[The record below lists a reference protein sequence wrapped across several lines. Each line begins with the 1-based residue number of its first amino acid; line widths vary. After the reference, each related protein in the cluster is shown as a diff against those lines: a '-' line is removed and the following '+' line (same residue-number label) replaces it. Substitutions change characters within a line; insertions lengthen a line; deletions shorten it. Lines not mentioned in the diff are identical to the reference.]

1 MVGNATHRATRPP
14 YSDIVLT
21 VERRPELRDPVLV
34 VALSGWVDAGLAG
47 AGAIAYL
54 VQQLQTVRR
63 FGRIDLSDV
72 MDLQQVRPTVK
83 LDDGLTRTIEWPS
96 IELVAGSAGRDLVVV
111 YGPEPSTRWRAVT
124 DELVGLARELRVGT
138 AVMLGGIP
146 TPMSHRRPTHVLA
159 TATRH
164 SLLQEIGGTR
174 PDYNGPTGLQTV
186 LQVAL
191 GDADI
196 PAVGLWAQ
204 VPHYVSTTP
213 SPVAVRALLERL
225 RDIAGVTVDLGAL
238 DGEVDAYRERLEES
252 ISERPDVAEIVRQL
266 EANEDDVPSGDD
278 LVSEIERFLRQ
289 GPDQDS

>member
-1 MVGNATHRATRPP
+1 MLV
-14 YSDIVLT
+14 

-47 AGAIAYL
+47 AGSIAYL
-54 VQQLQTVRR
+54 VEQLQTVRR
-63 FGRIDLSDV
+63 FGHIDLSDV
-72 MDLQQVRPTVK
+72 MDLQQVRPTVR
-83 LDDGLTRTIEWPS
+83 LTDGMSRAIEWPR
-96 IELVAGSAGRDLVVV
+96 IELLAGSAGRDVVVV
-111 YGPEPSTRWRAVT
+111 YGPEPSIRWRTVT
-124 DELVGLARELRVGT
+124 DEIVGLARELRVGL

-164 SLLQEIGGTR
+164 SLLQEIGGAR
-174 PDYNGPTGLQTV
+174 PDYSGPTGLQTV

-191 GDADI
+191 GDADV

-204 VPHYVSTTP
+204 VPHYVSTTA
-213 SPVAVRALLERL
+213 SPAASRALLEKL
-225 RDIAGVTVDLGAL
+225 RDIAGVDVDLAPL
-238 DGEVDAYRERLEES
+238 DVQVDTYRARLEES

-266 EANEDDVPSGDD
+266 EANEDQIPDGAD

-289 GPDQDS
+289 GPDQA